1 MIDKRQDVKFDKK
14 IMMERF
20 VIQKSATKQSF

>member
-1 MIDKRQDVKFDKK
+1 MIDKRQDIKFHKK